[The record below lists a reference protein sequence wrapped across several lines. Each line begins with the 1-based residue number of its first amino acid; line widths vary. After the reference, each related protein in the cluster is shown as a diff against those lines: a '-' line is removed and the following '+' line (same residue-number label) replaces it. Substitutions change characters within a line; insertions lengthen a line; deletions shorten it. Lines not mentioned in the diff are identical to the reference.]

1 MWFWGF
7 IFGCVNLAKKGAR
20 MIATARDL
28 RFRTKEILEA
38 VLRGEEVIIT
48 YRGKPRARILPVDPI
63 DTKANQSREKD
74 ELFGIWKDYDETA
87 DVENYVRSLRKG
99 RR

>member
-1 MWFWGF
+1 
-7 IFGCVNLAKKGAR
+7 

-28 RFRTKEILEA
+28 RFHTKEILEA

-48 YRGKPRARILPVDPI
+48 YRGKPRARILPIEPI
-63 DTKANQSREKD
+63 RAGDNLGEEPD
-74 ELFGIWKDYDETA
+74 DLFGMWKDYDETA
-87 DVENYVRSLRKG
+87 DVENYVRSIRRG